1 MHCGNHDA
9 SGTAFDWSDAYLG
22 SRSVMRDMRYDDPAQ
37 SDQLLDPVV
46 RCATKYYP
54 TIGGIRDAMSDQVWG
69 DSRETRLP

>member
-1 MHCGNHDA
+1 
-9 SGTAFDWSDAYLG
+9 
-22 SRSVMRDMRYDDPAQ
+22 MRDMRYDDPAQ

-54 TIGGIRDAMSDQVWG
+54 TIGGNRDAMSDQVWG